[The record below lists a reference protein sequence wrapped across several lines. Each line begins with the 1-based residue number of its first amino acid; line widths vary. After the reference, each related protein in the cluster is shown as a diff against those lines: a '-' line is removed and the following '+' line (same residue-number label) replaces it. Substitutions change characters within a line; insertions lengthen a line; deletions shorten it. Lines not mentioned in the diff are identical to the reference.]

1 MPASV
6 LLGTG
11 SLLAPSA
18 STDPKAS
25 LDPRTA
31 ASPSAL
37 LSLCQ
42 PALVPVTSS
51 RQPARAARLCTLW
64 PPDTPYVWL
73 AGCIKGHLCSLRDS
87 TPKPG
92 GNSGW
97 FPGAQGTPCIQ
108 LMAVALS
115 CPIFLWGPGG
125 PGTLTPQLHTLD
137 YGVAQPTGGPVSSPP
152 AGAVF

>member
-87 TPKPG
+87 TPSLGVTQAGFLEPREHPA
-92 GNSGW
+92 SSSW
-97 FPGAQGTPCIQ
+97 LWPC
-108 LMAVALS
+108 LVPS
-115 CPIFLWGPGG
+115 F
-125 PGTLTPQLHTLD
+125 
-137 YGVAQPTGGPVSSPP
+137 YGVL
-152 AGAVF
+152 GALGL